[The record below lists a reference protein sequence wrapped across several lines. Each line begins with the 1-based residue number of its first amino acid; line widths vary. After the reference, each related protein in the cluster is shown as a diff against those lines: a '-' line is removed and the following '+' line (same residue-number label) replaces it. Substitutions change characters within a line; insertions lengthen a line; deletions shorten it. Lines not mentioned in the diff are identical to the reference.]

1 MKNIPEARRRGLME
15 GHVRTALWCMREA
28 AMLHSSS
35 GEGVYSNTDALKVMT
50 AIEACRELL
59 QSLERK

>member
-1 MKNIPEARRRGLME
+1 MKNIPKARRRGIME

-35 GEGVYSNTDALKVMT
+35 GGIYSSTDAQNVTT
-50 AIEACRELL
+50 AIDACRELL